1 MTFQQTELRNDLS
14 ENQLWGIL
22 LVVGILV
29 AVVGIITVPYDY
41 GITIIIGIV
50 IVGLAF
56 VLRARLKK
64 KASKA

>member
-50 IVGLAF
+50 IVVLAF